1 MAAVVFAERVSVL
14 PEMAVMV
21 VPAGMPDPVIFCPTA
36 NPEVEVTLMVVAP
49 LAMLAEVEEVA
60 GPELPVRVMLAE
72 PVPMRPWEVAGSV
85 VLAAAVRVAD
95 WAELCIGTDFM
106 HSTAISRP
114 CRRRVA
120 ESSSF
125 KIAVISSPE
134 RVMPRTAAEKRAPS
148 SPGVS

>member
-49 LAMLAEVEEVA
+49 FAVLAEVEEVA

-72 PVPMRPWEVAGSV
+72 PVPISPWEVAGRV
-85 VLAAAVRVAD
+85 VLAAEVIVSD

-106 HSTAISRP
+106 HSIEILRP
-114 CRRRVA
+114 
-120 ESSSF
+120 
-125 KIAVISSPE
+125 
-134 RVMPRTAAEKRAPS
+134 
-148 SPGVS
+148 

>member
-1 MAAVVFAERVSVL
+1 
-14 PEMAVMV
+14 MV

-60 GPELPVRVMLAE
+60 GPELPVRVMLAV
-72 PVPMRPWEVAGSV
+72 PVPISPWEVAGNV
-85 VLAAAVRVAD
+85 VLAAEVIVSD
-95 WAELCIGTDFM
+95 WAAELFIGTDFM

-114 CRRRVA
+114 CRRRVE

-125 KIAVISSPE
+125 RIAVISSSE